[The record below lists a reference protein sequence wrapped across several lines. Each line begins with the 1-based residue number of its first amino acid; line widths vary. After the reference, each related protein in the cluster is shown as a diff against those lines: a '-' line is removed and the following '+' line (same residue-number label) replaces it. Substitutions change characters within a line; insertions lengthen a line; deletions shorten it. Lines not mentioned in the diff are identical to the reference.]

1 MSALDADVVDR
12 WVAGLRRAG
21 VIVPDALA
29 DVLTEAFHGRTPV
42 GPLHPDGR
50 LVSRYLHGIAIGVAG
65 TVAEDPPPPAGM
77 CLTAGLLAGAAALES
92 VDPTVAAA
100 ARVAGMAAVDRAVEA
115 DDVVAV
121 VLSAARS
128 TAQEPIRAVVAAL
141 ARAIRPP
148 GPVPDPA
155 SCGAGPDD
163 LAGQIFAAEVT
174 FTSSAVGADLADLR
188 RNLARLSDEA
198 WFWPDEDETKVHLH
212 THQAGPVITEA
223 FAAGLV
229 FGLRVTARSA
239 PQQGGEAPII

>member
-1 MSALDADVVDR
+1 MTALDADVVDR

-21 VIVPDALA
+21 LVVPDTIVE
-29 DVLTEAFHGRTPV
+29 VLTEAFHGRAPV
-42 GPLHPDGR
+42 GPLGPDGR
-50 LVSRYLHGIAIGVAG
+50 IVSKYLHGIAIGVAG

-77 CLTAGLLAGAAALES
+77 CLTAGLLAGAAALEA
-92 VDPTVAAA
+92 VDPAVAAA

-121 VLSAARS
+121 VLTAARS

-141 ARAIRPP
+141 ARAVRPP

-163 LAGQIFAAEVT
+163 LAGQIFAAEIT
-174 FTSSAVGADLADLR
+174 FTSSAVGADLAELR
-188 RNLARLSDEA
+188 RSLGPLADEA
-198 WFWPDEDETKVHLH
+198 WFWPAEDETKVHLH
-212 THQAGPVITEA
+212 THQAGPAIAEA

-229 FGLRVTARSA
+229 FGLRVTARRATESDR
-239 PQQGGEAPII
+239 